1 MSLDATCHSSQAIKP
16 FGDMRPSNF
25 VETPEIRL
33 QWFYDMVEAD
43 HARQKKRTREL
54 DEDSSDDSWAIPERP
69 SPYVSKRARIRQ
81 ANYAFQDDW
90 GLGDTS
96 SILPLPLEH
105 ELEQAAQTDNARPR
119 TASPKERTD
128 APDDAPLLR
137 FGRGHRLIRQ
147 PARSLPQ
154 MIISTRRS

>member
-1 MSLDATCHSSQAIKP
+1 
-16 FGDMRPSNF
+16 MRPSNF

-43 HARQKKRTREL
+43 HARQKKRARED
-54 DEDSSDDSWAIPERP
+54 DEDSLDESWPITERP
-69 SPYVSKRARIRQ
+69 SPYVSKRAHTRQ

-105 ELEQAAQTDNARPR
+105 ELEQAAQT
-119 TASPKERTD
+119 ED
-128 APDDAPLLR
+128 APQRNTSPRERADATDDAPILR

-154 MIISTRRS
+154 MILSTRRS

>member
-1 MSLDATCHSSQAIKP
+1 MTGRDAPFIPSSRAILAICVHRTLSRRLKS
-16 FGDMRPSNF
+16 GSNGS
-25 VETPEIRL
+25 T
-33 QWFYDMVEAD
+33 EAD
-43 HARQKKRTREL
+43 NARQKKRTREV